1 MILIVR
7 HQNSVQIKIL
17 KTTLSK
23 ITCNLIWMDQFG
35 IEINAFWSDMVR
47 KWNYLDAELPNAK
60 NCWQIFSFQDRRL
73 VQPDVSDS
81 SMSIWSVV
89 VLIFGYLDQIL
100 GIKYARYHKIRQYR
114 LTKVQEFIYTL
125 LCDKLQLGWVAYII
139 NNRWA

>member
-1 MILIVR
+1 MYIEWINL
-7 HQNSVQIKIL
+7 NL
-17 KTTLSK
+17 
-23 ITCNLIWMDQFG
+23 NLIIFEVTWLEYG
-35 IEINAFWSDMVR
+35 IYEIY
-47 KWNYLDAELPNAK
+47 NYLDAELPNAK

-114 LTKVQEFIYTL
+114 LTKVQDIIFML
-125 LCDKLQLGWVAYII
+125 LCDKLQLGWVACII
-139 NNRWA
+139 NIRWA

>member
-1 MILIVR
+1 MYIEWMNL
-7 HQNSVQIKIL
+7 NL
-17 KTTLSK
+17 
-23 ITCNLIWMDQFG
+23 NLIIFEVTWLEYG
-35 IEINAFWSDMVR
+35 IYEIY
-47 KWNYLDAELPNAK
+47 NYLDAELPNAK

-114 LTKVQEFIYTL
+114 LTKVQEFIYML
-125 LCDKLQLGWVAYII
+125 LCDKFQLGWVACII
-139 NNRWA
+139 NIRWA